1 MGKIYVERE
10 SSYGDVSATMS
21 QSLVIKRFPTQL
33 SVSVRYSMKKEFGK
47 FKIEVQFFVVFCDK
61 KNAARLFGTAKVVKS
76 PKRNAERETTD
87 ND

>member
-33 SVSVRYSMKKEFGK
+33 SVSVRYSMKKEFDD
-47 FKIEVQFFVVFCDK
+47 FFYDIV
-61 KNAARLFGTAKVVKS
+61 N
-76 PKRNAERETTD
+76 
-87 ND
+87 